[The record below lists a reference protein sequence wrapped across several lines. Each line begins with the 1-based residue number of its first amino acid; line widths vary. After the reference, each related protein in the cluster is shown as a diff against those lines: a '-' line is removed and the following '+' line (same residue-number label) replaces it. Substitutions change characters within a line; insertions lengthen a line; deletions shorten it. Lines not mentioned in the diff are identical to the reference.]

1 MKEKMKFIPM
11 NLFINVGSLFS
22 TFIIL
27 NWLCKF
33 SLESSWIIAAIY
45 YLEVVIQSSKHDYL
59 EDKISKLEQRMP
71 K

>member
-1 MKEKMKFIPM
+1 MKEKMKFIPI
-11 NLFINVGSLFS
+11 NLLINVGSLFS

-33 SLESSWIIAAIY
+33 SLESSWIIAACY
-45 YLEVVIQSSKHDYL
+45 YLEVVLSSSKYDYL
-59 EDKISKLEQRMP
+59 KEKISKLEQRLP